1 MPLNLSK
8 SQTTGLTLALC
19 LKIFDSKLKTRLRTD
34 GSSVGLDAFL
44 EQNYGTVDDEKWY
57 AIDYSFENLLDY
69 GKCYAKKLEKETHSI
84 VLKVESFH
92 GYLYGC
98 RFTEI
103 NDHKTLKSVSIDQ

>member
-1 MPLNLSK
+1 MV
-8 SQTTGLTLALC
+8 TLALC
-19 LKIFDSKLKTRLRTD
+19 LKIFDSKLKIRLRTD

-57 AIDYSFENLLDY
+57 AIGYSFENLLDY

-103 NDHKTLKSVSIDQ
+103 NDHKTLESISIDQ